1 MNKHVTSLVLK
12 FICYNK
18 TIWKKQRKNFS
29 EPETAIQKFP
39 NARFYWKITLNRWR
53 WLTYKYLTWWKHF
66 SNFNTCMS
74 WNYYELI
81 KNSSFSRQTLII
93 IFKGKIIKDN
103 MNTSTKEWHNLPG
116 IPWDSSP
123 WRSSI
128 SWTVLEPGAAQ
139 ASSIY
144 VKINHVFSSITVQE
158 VVFSLS
164 FLKNMKMHL
173 AWSSFGA

>member
-103 MNTSTKEWHNLPG
+103 MNTSTKEWQPTRNSLRFLTMKKFNKLNSLG
-116 IPWDSSP
+116 A
-123 WRSSI
+123 RSSTGI
-128 SWTVLEPGAAQ
+128 QYLCQ
-139 ASSIY
+139 
-144 VKINHVFSSITVQE
+144 N
-158 VVFSLS
+158 
-164 FLKNMKMHL
+164 
-173 AWSSFGA
+173 